1 MRPEDA
7 KRFPGVEVPLKNG
20 GTAVIRPLAAA
31 DGEALAAFYAGVP
44 REDIRF
50 YCPHPLDRDH
60 ALANATK
67 AESPVEVVLVCETGG
82 GRIGGYAWFRWSDPA
97 AARSTFGICIGR
109 DLQGRGVGR
118 TLMVRLAEIAES
130 VGPPVMQLT
139 VQLANARAVAL
150 YRSMGFRVVREQM
163 RANDDAGYGFPPEP
177 EYLMERETRKP
188 PAAR

>member
-1 MRPEDA
+1 
-7 KRFPGVEVPLKNG
+7 
-20 GTAVIRPLAAA
+20 VIQ
-31 DGEALAAFYAGVP
+31 
-44 REDIRF
+44 I
-50 YCPHPLDRDH
+50 
-60 ALANATK
+60 
-67 AESPVEVVLVCETGG
+67 S
-82 GRIGGYAWFRWSDPA
+82 
-97 AARSTFGICIGR
+97 FGICIGR

-118 TLMVRLAEIAES
+118 ALMVRLAEVAES